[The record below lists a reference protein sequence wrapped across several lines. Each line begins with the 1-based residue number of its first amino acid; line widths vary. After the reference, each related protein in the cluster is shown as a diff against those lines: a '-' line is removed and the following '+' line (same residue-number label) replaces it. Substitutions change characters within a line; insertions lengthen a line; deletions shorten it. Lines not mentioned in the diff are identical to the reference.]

1 MGTLGFNISDFRS
14 SMNNAGV
21 LRSHS
26 YMIMINP
33 PPSLREYDTAQ
44 LTLRCDSVNMPGINF
59 MTQDGIYRYG
69 YGPAEVMPYNVMFTP
84 VTMSIM
90 VDRAASQY
98 TFFNLWMN
106 SIFDMNLQGGI
117 LPDNGIDAN
126 GTRNTSRAS
135 PYEVSYKEDYAVT
148 MNMFVYN
155 ETADKVIEL
164 TFQEAYPLLM
174 QDTPLAWGEQQNI
187 IRLQISMAYKTFYM
201 KTIEGFSTASGGS
214 TVPPVVREAFNQ
226 GRQQQTPQTEPA
238 IYRKPATTP
247 PRDIIA

>member
-1 MGTLGFNISDFRS
+1 MGKLGFNISDFRT
-14 SMNNAGV
+14 SMNSAGV

-33 PPSLREYDTAQ
+33 PPSLSSYDTSQ

-69 YGPAEVMPYNVMFTP
+69 YGPAEIMPYNVMFTP
-84 VTMSIM
+84 VTMSLM

-106 SIFDMNLQGGI
+106 SIFDMNMQGGI
-117 LPDNGIDAN
+117 LG
-126 GTRNTSRAS
+126 GSESSS
-135 PYEVSYKEDYAVT
+135 PYEVAYKEDYAVT

-201 KTIEGFSTASGGS
+201 KTIEGFSTTSAGA
-214 TVPPVVREAFNQ
+214 VLPPAVREAFA
-226 GRQQQTPQTEPA
+226 QQQQQQRSPQSQPA
-238 IYRKPATTP
+238 IYRVPQTTIDTTP
-247 PRDIIA
+247 LNTA

>member
-1 MGTLGFNISDFRS
+1 MGTLGFSISDFKS
-14 SMNNAGV
+14 SMDSAGV

-33 PPSLREYDTAQ
+33 PPSLLEYDTAQ

-84 VTMSIM
+84 VTMSLM

-106 SIFDMNLQGGI
+106 SIFDMNMQGGI
-117 LPDNGIDAN
+117 LGGNE
-126 GTRNTSRAS
+126 SSS
-135 PYEVSYKEDYAVT
+135 PYEVAYKLGPSGYAVT

-174 QDTPLAWGEQQNI
+174 QDTPLAWGEQQGI

-201 KTIEGFSTASGGS
+201 KTIESFSTSSGL
-214 TVPPVVREAFNQ
+214 TLPPAVQEVYT
-226 GRQQQTPQTEPA
+226 QQQQQRKAPLTEPA
-238 IYRKPATTP
+238 IYRAPPPPP
-247 PRDIIA
+247 PRVNIA

>member
-33 PPSLREYDTAQ
+33 PTSLSEYDTAQ

-84 VTMSIM
+84 VTMSLM

-106 SIFDMNLQGGI
+106 SIFNMNMQGGI
-117 LPDNGIDAN
+117 LPD
-126 GTRNTSRAS
+126 RPSEEAS

-187 IRLQISMAYKTFYM
+187 VRLQISMAYKTFYM
-201 KTIEGFSTASGGS
+201 KTIEGFSTASGGVN
-214 TVPPVVREAFNQ
+214 VPPVVRETFNQ
-226 GRQQQTPQTEPA
+226 QRQQQTPQAQQA
-238 IYRKPATTP
+238 IYRVPPTTTP
-247 PRDIIA
+247 RETIA

>member
-1 MGTLGFNISDFRS
+1 MGTLGFSISDFRS
-14 SMNNAGV
+14 SMNSAGV

-33 PPSLREYDTAQ
+33 PPSLSEYDTAQ

-84 VTMSIM
+84 VTMSLM

-106 SIFDMNLQGGI
+106 SIFDMNMQGGI
-117 LPDNGIDAN
+117 LGRSAD
-126 GTRNTSRAS
+126 SS
-135 PYEVSYKEDYAVT
+135 PYEVAYKEDYAVT
-148 MNMFVYN
+148 MNMFVFN

-201 KTIEGFSTASGGS
+201 KTIEGFSTASEGAN
-214 TVPPVVREAFNQ
+214 VPPVVREAFNQ
-226 GRQQQTPQTEPA
+226 QRQQQTPQSQPA
-238 IYRKPATTP
+238 IYRKPATTINTTP
-247 PRDIIA
+247 LNVA

>member
-84 VTMSIM
+84 VTMSLM

-117 LPDNGIDAN
+117 LGGSGD
-126 GTRNTSRAS
+126 SS
-135 PYEVSYKEDYAVT
+135 PYEVAYKKDYAVT

-226 GRQQQTPQTEPA
+226 GRQQQKGPQTEPA
-238 IYRKPATTP
+238 IYRKPPTP
-247 PRDIIA
+247 PRENIA

>member
-1 MGTLGFNISDFRS
+1 MGTLGFSISDFKT
-14 SMNNAGV
+14 SMDNAGV

-33 PPSLREYDTAQ
+33 PPSLRSYDTAQ
-44 LTLRCDSVNMPGINF
+44 LTLRCDSVNMPGINL

-84 VTMSIM
+84 VTMSLM

-106 SIFDMNLQGGI
+106 SIFDMNMQGGI
-117 LPDNGIDAN
+117 LGGRKEGVD
-126 GTRNTSRAS
+126 
-135 PYEVSYKEDYAVT
+135 PYEVGYKKDYAVT

-187 IRLQISMAYKTFYM
+187 MRLQISMAYKTFYM
-201 KTIEGFSTASGGS
+201 KTIESFSTSIGS
-214 TVPPVVREAFNQ
+214 ILPAAVKEAFTQ
-226 GRQQQTPQTEPA
+226 QRQQSRGPQTEPA
-238 IYRKPATTP
+238 IYRVPPTTLDTTP
-247 PRDIIA
+247 LNIA

>member
-1 MGTLGFNISDFRS
+1 MGTMGFSISDFKS
-14 SMNNAGV
+14 SMDKAGV

-26 YMIMINP
+26 YMVMINP
-33 PPSLREYDTAQ
+33 PPSLGNYDTAQ

-84 VTMSIM
+84 VTMSLM

-106 SIFDMNLQGGI
+106 SIFDMNMQGGI
-117 LPDNGIDAN
+117 LGGKP
-126 GTRNTSRAS
+126 SSS
-135 PYEVSYKEDYAVT
+135 PYEVAYKKDYAVT

-174 QDTPLAWGEQQNI
+174 QDTPLAWGEQQSI

-201 KTIEGFSTASGGS
+201 KTIEGFSTSS
-214 TVPPVVREAFNQ
+214 DINLPTVVRETFT
-226 GRQQQTPQTEPA
+226 QQQQQRTPQLQRA
-238 IYRKPATTP
+238 IYNVPPTTMNTTP
-247 PRDIIA
+247 LNVA

>member
-1 MGTLGFNISDFRS
+1 MGKLGFSIRDFRS

-26 YMIMINP
+26 YMILINP
-33 PPSLREYDTAQ
+33 PRSLSNYDTAQ

-84 VTMSIM
+84 LTMSLM

-106 SIFDMNLQGGI
+106 SIFNMNMQNGI
-117 LPDNGIDAN
+117 LGRSAE
-126 GTRNTSRAS
+126 SS
-135 PYEVSYKEDYAVT
+135 PYEVAYKGGDDGYAVT
-148 MNMFVYN
+148 MNLFVYN

-226 GRQQQTPQTEPA
+226 GRQQQTPPTELA
-238 IYRKPATTP
+238 IYRKPATTMDSTP
-247 PRDIIA
+247 LNNT

>member
-1 MGTLGFNISDFRS
+1 MGTLGFSISDFKS
-14 SMNNAGV
+14 SMDNTGV

-33 PPSLREYDTAQ
+33 PPSLSEYDTAQ

-84 VTMSIM
+84 VTMSLM

-106 SIFDMNLQGGI
+106 SIFDMNMQGGI
-117 LPDNGIDAN
+117 LGGDK
-126 GTRNTSRAS
+126 SSS
-135 PYEVSYKEDYAVT
+135 PYEVAYKKDYAVT

-174 QDTPLAWGEQQNI
+174 QDTPLAWGDQQTI
-187 IRLQISMAYKTFYM
+187 MRLQISMAYKTFYM
-201 KTIEGFSTASGGS
+201 KTIEGFSTSSGL
-214 TVPPVVREAFNQ
+214 TLPPAVQEVFNQ
-226 GRQQQTPQTEPA
+226 ERQQSRGPRAQPA
-238 IYRKPATTP
+238 IYRVPLTTP
-247 PRDIIA
+247 RDTIA

>member
-33 PPSLREYDTAQ
+33 PPSLSEYDTAQ

-84 VTMSIM
+84 LTMSLM

-106 SIFDMNLQGGI
+106 SIFNMNMQGGI
-117 LPDNGIDAN
+117 LPELP
-126 GTRNTSRAS
+126 SESAS
-135 PYEVSYKEDYAVT
+135 PYEVSYKGDYAVT

-201 KTIEGFSTASGGS
+201 KTIEGFSTASGGVN
-214 TVPPVVREAFNQ
+214 VPPVVREVFNQ
-226 GRQQQTPQTEPA
+226 QRQQQTPQSQTA
-238 IYRKPATTP
+238 IYRKPPTTP
-247 PRDIIA
+247 RENIA

>member
-1 MGTLGFNISDFRS
+1 MGTLGFSISDFRS

-84 VTMSIM
+84 VTMSLM

-117 LPDNGIDAN
+117 LGGSGD
-126 GTRNTSRAS
+126 SS
-135 PYEVSYKEDYAVT
+135 PYEVAYKKDYAVT

-226 GRQQQTPQTEPA
+226 GRQQQKGPQTEPA
-238 IYRKPATTP
+238 IYRKPPTP
-247 PRDIIA
+247 PRENIA

>member
-1 MGTLGFNISDFRS
+1 MGKLGFSISDFRS

-84 VTMSIM
+84 VTMSLM

-117 LPDNGIDAN
+117 LGGSGD
-126 GTRNTSRAS
+126 SS
-135 PYEVSYKEDYAVT
+135 PYEVAYKKDYAVT

-226 GRQQQTPQTEPA
+226 QRQQQKGPPTEPA
-238 IYRKPATTP
+238 IYRVPPTTP
-247 PRDIIA
+247 RETIA

>member
-1 MGTLGFNISDFRS
+1 MGKLGFNISDFRS
-14 SMNNAGV
+14 SMNSAGV

-33 PPSLREYDTAQ
+33 PKSLNNYDTAQ

-84 VTMSIM
+84 VTMSLM

-106 SIFDMNLQGGI
+106 SIFNMNMQNGI
-117 LPDNGIDAN
+117 LGRDPK
-126 GTRNTSRAS
+126 SS

-148 MNMFVYN
+148 MNIFVYN

-201 KTIEGFSTASGGS
+201 KTIESFSTSIGS
-214 TVPPVVREAFNQ
+214 ALPAVVKETFSQ
-226 GRQQQTPQTEPA
+226 QRQQSRGPQTEPA
-238 IYRKPATTP
+238 IYRVPQKTIDTTP
-247 PRDIIA
+247 LNIA